1 MYEVQGL
8 CVDVKYLIL
17 GSYENNVYIISDGK
31 GTMVVDPSCQ
41 PKKILQALDGAK
53 LDAIVITH
61 AHWDHVEAA
70 AELRAATGRRS
81 LPRRSMPP
89 ISSIR
94 ARWGHPASPP
104 LARSIAP

>member
-41 PKKILQALDGAK
+41 PKK
-53 LDAIVITH
+53 
-61 AHWDHVEAA
+61 
-70 AELRAATGRRS
+70 RSCRRS
-81 LPRRSMPP
+81 TAPSSMRS
-89 ISSIR
+89 
-94 ARWGHPASPP
+94 
-104 LARSIAP
+104 